1 MTHVPPDPS
10 APEGP
15 EPVTPPARAARRR
28 SHPHL
33 EVTPQELIT
42 QIAALTGLSAEQS
55 ESALTALLDSAATE
69 LREQRETILPGL
81 GTFTVRERRAG
92 RTGAPVHVTFRI
104 SSTFERELALA
115 TPGGEGPGGAQG
127 GVPALRPDKVKV

>member
-10 APEGP
+10 ATEGP
-15 EPVTPPARAARRR
+15 APVTPPVRAARRR
-28 SHPHL
+28 SRPHP

-81 GTFTVRERRAG
+81 GTFSVRERRT
-92 RTGAPVHVTFRI
+92 RSTGAPVHVTFRI

-115 TPGGEGPGGAQG
+115 APGGEDSGGAQG
-127 GVPALRPDKVKV
+127 GVPTMRPEKVKV

>member
-15 EPVTPPARAARRR
+15 MPVTLPARAARRR
-28 SHPHL
+28 SRLHP

-81 GTFTVRERRAG
+81 GTFTVRERR
-92 RTGAPVHVTFRI
+92 TGAPVSVTFRI

-115 TPGGEGPGGAQG
+115 APGGEDSG
-127 GVPALRPDKVKV
+127 GVPTLRPDKVKV